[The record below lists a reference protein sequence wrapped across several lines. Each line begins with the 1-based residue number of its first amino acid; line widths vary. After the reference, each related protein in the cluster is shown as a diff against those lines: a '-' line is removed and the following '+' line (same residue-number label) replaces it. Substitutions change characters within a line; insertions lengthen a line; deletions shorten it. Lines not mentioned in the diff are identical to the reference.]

1 MRISFFF
8 IISFLF
14 FLSGLTAL
22 VYQIIW
28 MRQLSLFFGS
38 DVYATT
44 ITLGTFMAGLA
55 IGSYI
60 SGLLSDKFKKPILIY
75 GILEIFI
82 ALCALLFPL
91 ILFGLDE
98 TFSSIYQYYYFEQPF
113 KYHLFRLIIS
123 IFTIL
128 IPTIFMGATLPLLI
142 RQFAKKKEE
151 LGERVGFLY
160 SINTFGALIG
170 TILAGFI
177 LIQIAGINYSNIIMV
192 LINITIGYFQK
203 TLL

>member
-1 MRISFFF
+1 MDHKRNKFHRFMFSIRFSIFS
-8 IISFLF
+8 ITGFLF

-38 DVYATT
+38 DIYAAT
-44 ITLGTFMAGLA
+44 ITLGTFMAGLSL
-55 IGSYI
+55 GSYI
-60 SGLLSDKFKKPILIY
+60 AGSLGDNLKKPILIY

-113 KYHLFRLIIS
+113 KYHLFRL
-123 IFTIL
+123 
-128 IPTIFMGATLPLLI
+128 
-142 RQFAKKKEE
+142 
-151 LGERVGFLY
+151 
-160 SINTFGALIG
+160 
-170 TILAGFI
+170 
-177 LIQIAGINYSNIIMV
+177 
-192 LINITIGYFQK
+192 
-203 TLL
+203 